1 MNDFRN
7 EDKLVT
13 IKNSVDFSIVGD
25 NILDIADFT
34 VEKYEFRNDT
44 TLAPEVREEAISR
57 IKSVLWQKVEVIKL
71 RRLNILEESGAQ
83 TVVASRFLVL
93 DRLPPSPDARA
104 IVESTRRRC
113 AASHTAQRAPR
124 GPFSSVAPC

>member
-71 RRLNILEESGAQ
+71 RRQNILEDMFNAAQ
-83 TVVASRFLVL
+83 STLDDVVDKA
-93 DRLPPSPDARA
+93 
-104 IVESTRRRC
+104 
-113 AASHTAQRAPR
+113 
-124 GPFSSVAPC
+124 